1 MILVIDIGNTKIKL
15 GFFKNKKL
23 TKEESFITFDDFK
36 KKIHLLNHY
45 SIILASLSA
54 APALDFSSLNI
65 NWRLC
70 PPANIGPSKTFL
82 NS

>member
-36 KKIHLLNHY
+36 KKIHLFVIAKFKPDADIHY
-45 SIILASLSA
+45 SEICKQ
-54 APALDFSSLNI
+54 FI
-65 NWRLC
+65 N
-70 PPANIGPSKTFL
+70 K
-82 NS
+82 